1 MLEVSVEKS
10 IDKKEMTEKEKPK
23 EINFITTSQ
32 NKMVRTD
39 SSEQKIDKFLN
50 TNNTSISMLPK
61 SKADDVI
68 LR

>member
-1 MLEVSVEKS
+1 MLEVSIEKS

-23 EINFITTSQ
+23 EINSTTTSQ